1 MRAIVQRVTR
11 ASVSVGDRL
20 VGRCGQGFLLLVAA
34 HKDDTEQ
41 NARRLAEKIATLRV
55 FNDEAGKMNISIKDL
70 PSQEESKV
78 LAVSNFTVYG
88 DATGQR
94 RPSFTQ
100 AAPYTEGDRLFH
112 LFVYHLRNQVLTVE
126 TGEFGADMQVE
137 LLNDGP
143 VTYRGSLI

>member
-55 FNDEAGKMNISIKDL
+55 L
-70 PSQEESKV
+70 
-78 LAVSNFTVYG
+78 
-88 DATGQR
+88 
-94 RPSFTQ
+94 
-100 AAPYTEGDRLFH
+100 DRKS
-112 LFVYHLRNQVLTVE
+112 VV
-126 TGEFGADMQVE
+126 
-137 LLNDGP
+137 
-143 VTYRGSLI
+143 

>member
-11 ASVSVGDRL
+11 ASVTVGDRL
-20 VGRCGQGFLLLVAA
+20 VGRCGHGFLLLVAA
-34 HKDDTEQ
+34 HKDDIDQ
-41 NARRLAEKIATLRV
+41 NARRLAEKISTLRI

-70 PSQEESKV
+70 PPQEDSQV

-94 RPSFTQ
+94 RPSFVD
-100 AAPYTEGDRLFH
+100 AAPYAEGDSLFH
-112 LFVYHLRNQVLTVE
+112 LFVDHLRGQDVTVE

-137 LLNDGP
+137 LVNDGP
-143 VTYRGSLI
+143 VTIILEA